1 MYQRKLKERKTEPAT
16 EDKKSKTVF
25 LLVPAALILILIF
38 FFLIFNFNFNKD
50 EKSDQ
55 TITAPNVPVTKETL
69 SKDID
74 SVLFT
79 FGISKDW
86 IRDVSKKD
94 KTPGA
99 DALWFSKEVKIPADI
114 LNIDL
119 NYELTNYFRSRG
131 MSNRVSEEP
140 KTKNLLFGI
149 YTGND
154 TARKLTAS
162 VKFIYTDSL
171 KRIAAD
177 VCLILDS
184 LEYYPLNDVRY
195 ILSSAEAYSVF
206 LPLRN
211 DKADYQSAITEAGKD
226 YLTEFTTGSEKDI
239 TADFREDMNETS
251 WKAKVKSVPVNFPG
265 VSGIILKSG
274 NASQEFQNLVI
285 DEFSKINL
293 KVFRDTIFTK
303 FKSSENIISS
313 LFENIISN
321 SKSGKKFLAYQVSLS
336 PSDFKEFEK
345 KVYQLKKF
353 GYEFV
358 NFKEMMKRQNVIK

>member
-1 MYQRKLKERKTEPAT
+1 MYQRKLKERIP
-16 EDKKSKTVF
+16 DPDSGGNKSKFV
-25 LLVPAALILILIF
+25 LLLLPAALILILII
-38 FFLIFNFNFNKD
+38 FFLIFNFNKD

-55 TITAPNVPVTKETL
+55 NITSANVPVTKETL

-94 KTPGA
+94 KTPNA
-99 DALWFSKEVKIPADI
+99 DVLWFSKEVKIPPDI

-131 MSNRVSEEP
+131 MSNRVSEDP
-140 KTKNLLFGI
+140 KSKNLLFGI

-184 LEYYPLNDVRY
+184 LEYYPLSEVRY

-211 DKADYQSAITEAGKD
+211 DKADYQSAITETGKD
-226 YLTEFTTGSEKDI
+226 YLIEFTTGSEKDI
-239 TADFREDMNETS
+239 ASDFREDMNETS
-251 WKAKVKSVPVNFPG
+251 WKAKVKSVPVNFSG

-274 NASQEFQNLVI
+274 NVSQEFQNSVM
-285 DEFSKINL
+285 DEFTKNNL
-293 KVFRDTIFTK
+293 KVFRDTLFTK
-303 FKSSENIISS
+303 FNSSENIISS

-321 SKSGKKFLAYQVSLS
+321 SKSGKKFLIYQISLS
-336 PSDFKEFEK
+336 PQEFKEFET

-358 NFKEMMKRQNVIK
+358 NFREMMKRQNVSK